1 MSGDQEVVKAWD
13 DGGEKDENKKG
24 SLLGPISK
32 KDVNEG
38 KAIANLGEI
47 STTHERPKDGAQTDM
62 VIKKSFIAESTDKPM
77 EFSQKDF
84 FVPEE
89 PAPPKKVLGGLLSW
103 PESDAAK
110 EAREQRDK
118 VAREVAHKK
127 ALDKTAEHKQA
138 YDARVD
144 ASFERGRG
152 QDLDCMGLINEW
164 IPEMEELS
172 SSGLAEGETVVAT
185 IPVVGVVG
193 GPREISGKIGPGALR
208 LTKLPDKEVTYD
220 KPILDQNGKPVAFE
234 KAKHMVPQHRMHYS
248 IQESTASFGY
258 KEFAEYKN
266 ALVQKEDF
274 GAPKKVWTHGL
285 KKVVERSETH
295 SATRTAVVQ
304 ATRAEHTVVGAYSV
318 MKVDNEFL
326 HAHAEWQDT
335 AKLSAYFEGM
345 AETSSSSE
353 TIRDLSKCSWCFCG
367 KNPSWMFCGPE
378 EACCF
383 GVCHAGKGSLCK
395 NVNCPICCKEMDC
408 CKAKSRSGETIM
420 EKRDTE
426 LASAGGSVT
435 DQPKLEQFLV
445 QYEKFLVQHETP
457 SGLVMDR
464 DAGLTPKGDLV
475 TTKFT
480 KKLHTLHMLY
490 RSPDSLWSTSDKLE
504 SVVLVIAPDAKMG
517 DVVSFVSNLE
527 LLFPQQEKKYTRNDL
542 SQSEVKRLA
551 KEVEGP
557 FSSIKVKMPTVT
569 QMDSNSKSESTSSIK
584 MRGNTKTKVH
594 TPAKLLRKCCFKCCT
609 CPCRCCFSCAIG
621 CMDKCGG
628 PCGKSGAKIL
638 RRLANKKGGASVAP
652 DNLKMKPPW

>member
-13 DGGEKDENKKG
+13 DGNEKGENKKE

-32 KDVNEG
+32 KDVKEG
-38 KAIANLGEI
+38 TDIADLGEI

-62 VIKKSFIAESTDKPM
+62 VIQKKFIEKSTDKPM

-84 FVPEE
+84 FVPEV
-89 PAPPKKVLGGLLSW
+89 PAPPKQVLGGLLKW

-118 VAREVAHKK
+118 IARKVAHKK
-127 ALDKTAEHKQA
+127 ALAVTAEHKQA

-144 ASFERGRG
+144 GSFERARG
-152 QDLDCMGLINEW
+152 QDLDCLGLINEW
-164 IPEMEELS
+164 IPEMEQLS
-172 SSGLAEGETVVAT
+172 SSGLVEGETVVAT
-185 IPVVGVVG
+185 IPVVGVIG

-220 KPILDQNGKPVAFE
+220 KPILDQSGKPVAFE

-258 KEFAEYKN
+258 KEFAEYKK

-274 GAPKKVWTHGL
+274 GAPKSVWTHGL
-285 KKVVERSETH
+285 KKVAEKSEEH
-295 SATRTAVVQ
+295 SAERTAVVQ
-304 ATRAEHTVVGAYSV
+304 ATRAEHMVVGAYSV
-318 MKVDNEFL
+318 MKVDDEFL

-345 AETSSSSE
+345 DETSSSSE
-353 TIRDLSKCSWCFCG
+353 MIRDLSKCSWCFCG
-367 KNPSWMFCGPE
+367 KHQRWMFCCCE

-395 NVNCPICCKEMDC
+395 NVNCPKCDLPDC
-408 CKAKSRSGETIM
+408 CKLNSRSGETIM

-426 LASAGGSVT
+426 LASAGDSVT
-435 DQPKLEQFLV
+435 DKPKLEQFLV
-445 QYEKFLVQHETP
+445 QYEKAFEQHETP

-464 DAGLTPKGDLV
+464 DAGLTPKGELV
-475 TTKFT
+475 KTKFT
-480 KKLHTLHMLY
+480 RKLHTLHMLY

-551 KEVEGP
+551 KGVEGP

-569 QMDSNSKSESTSSIK
+569 QMDSKSESTGIMSD
-584 MRGNTKTKVH
+584 NTTTEKKQGEFKKG
-594 TPAKLLRKCCFKCCT
+594 PAKLVRKCCT
-609 CPCRCCFSCAIG
+609 APCRFCGSCAIG
-621 CMDKCGG
+621 CMNKT
-628 PCGKSGAKIL
+628 PCARVIH
-638 RRLANKKGGASVAP
+638 RLAKNKGGASVAP
-652 DNLKMKPPW
+652 TSYPMDR